1 MTFDELRKLASG
13 FQPSSLFIRCLEI
26 GVFDALGGE
35 ALTPDDIADKIG
47 ADARAVE
54 IAANALVALGLL
66 KKSEGLFSN
75 TAEGLEWLVSTSPGY
90 KGSILRHVGASWS
103 DYAALAE
110 TLRCGSAD
118 CSRKQ
123 GGALP
128 ASKEGHKDFILG
140 MENMTREAAPLIAEK
155 LALSDRKAILDL
167 GAGPGNYCLAF
178 ASAAPEAR
186 VVHFDLPQTT
196 EVAREFTAGKPG
208 AERIEFI
215 SGDFLADPLGE
226 SYDFVW
232 LSQIVHM
239 LSDEDAYALV
249 AKAAGSLARGGV
261 LAVHDH
267 FLNEDMTSPLSAAL
281 FSAHMLAVTKGGRAY
296 GFSEVEKWMWQNG
309 LEVTGRIDYGAP
321 SRILLGRKY

>member
-13 FQPSSLFIRCLEI
+13 FQPASLFIRCLEM
-26 GVFDALGGE
+26 GFFDALGSE
-35 ALTPDDIADKIG
+35 ELTPDDIAERIG

-54 IAANALVALGLL
+54 IAANALTALGLL
-66 KKSEGLFSN
+66 KKSEGLFAN
-75 TAEGLEWLVSTSPGY
+75 TDDSRDWLVSSSPAY
-90 KGSILRHVGASWS
+90 KGSILRHVAASWM
-103 DYAALAE
+103 DYAGLAE
-110 TLRCGSAD
+110 TIRCGSAD

-123 GGALP
+123 GGAIP
-128 ASKEGHKDFILG
+128 ATKEGHRDFILG
-140 MENMTREAAPLIAEK
+140 MENMTREAAPLIAGK
-155 LALSDRKAILDL
+155 LNLSDRKAILDL

-178 ASAAPEAR
+178 ASAAPAAR

-196 EVAREFTAGKPG
+196 EVAREFIAGKPG

-226 SYDFVW
+226 SYDFIW

-249 AKAAGSLARGGV
+249 AKAAASLARGGV

-281 FSAHMLAVTKGGRAY
+281 FGVHMLAVTKGGRAY
-296 GFSEVEKWMWQNG
+296 GFNEVEKWMWKNG
-309 LEVTGRIDYGAP
+309 LEVTGRVDYGAP
-321 SRILLGRKY
+321 SKITLGRKY